1 MKKAVL
7 VLFIVKKQ
15 QVLFRVSLTTVEN
28 LEPKIR
34 SIYPSIQQLN
44 VWDNVSFL
52 IIREDVGLGNIF
64 ICFFPH
70 SSPPPP
76 YPHEPLAGNKELL
89 FSVIHYNPAAITVVG
104 PH

>member
-76 YPHEPLAGNKELL
+76 TPTQCVKHYLIGMLQNYIMIHFLPLGD
-89 FSVIHYNPAAITVVG
+89 FW
-104 PH
+104 

>member
-7 VLFIVKKQ
+7 VLSIVKKQ
-15 QVLFRVSLTTVEN
+15 QVLFKISPIAVEN

-34 SIYPSIQQLN
+34 SIYPLIQQLN
-44 VWDNVSFL
+44 VWDNVPFL

-70 SSPPPP
+70 SPPPSP
-76 YPHEPLAGNKELL
+76 TQCVKHYLIGMPPNDVMIRFLPLGD
-89 FSVIHYNPAAITVVG
+89 FW
-104 PH
+104 